1 MKKMVYTLAVL
12 FSVALVSCDGNK
24 AAEATDSDSIV
35 AEEVVAVESVDS
47 NGDTAAA
54 VAVEE
59 VVEAPAAD
67 SAAK

>member
-1 MKKMVYTLAVL
+1 MVYTLAVL